1 MARIVIAEKS
11 FAFPSELRKGYAPR
25 RQCFLPFSARPIQK
39 SHSQKPILAK
49 IVAMDIIQKI
59 EKEQMKKEPTP
70 FNVGDTVKV
79 HVRVVEG
86 GKERIQLFAGIVIG
100 KRGTG
105 VNAAFTVRKIASG
118 EGVERGFPVHSPKV
132 AEIEVI
138 KRGKVRRAR
147 LNYLRDRVGKRATTV
162 REEVFSAEDAKAKKA
177 AKKANAKAAAE
188 AEEAQK
194 AAAAAAEAAKAAE
207 AAAAEAAAAEA
218 APVEEA
224 APAPEAGGEE
234 KA

>member
-1 MARIVIAEKS
+1 
-11 FAFPSELRKGYAPR
+11 
-25 RQCFLPFSARPIQK
+25 
-39 SHSQKPILAK
+39 
-49 IVAMDIIQKI
+49 MDIIQKI
-59 EKEQMKKEPTP
+59 EKEQMKKEATP
-70 FNVGDTVKV
+70 FNVGDSVKV

-105 VNAAFTVRKIASG
+105 INEAFTVRKIASG

-132 AEIEVI
+132 AKIEVT

-162 REEVFSAEDAKAKKA
+162 REEAFNPEDAKASKA
-177 AKKANAKAAAE
+177 ARK
-188 AEEAQK
+188 
-194 AAAAAAEAAKAAE
+194 AAAAAEAEALAAAE
-207 AAAAEAAAAEA
+207 EAKKAEAAAAEVAAAEAAAAEVA
-218 APVEEA
+218 AEA
-224 APAPEAGGEE
+224 PAEDAAPEAEGEA

>member
-1 MARIVIAEKS
+1 
-11 FAFPSELRKGYAPR
+11 
-25 RQCFLPFSARPIQK
+25 
-39 SHSQKPILAK
+39 
-49 IVAMDIIQKI
+49 MDIIQKI
-59 EKEQMKKEPTP
+59 EQEQMKKDPTP
-70 FNVGDTVKV
+70 FKVGDTVKV

-105 VNAAFTVRKIASG
+105 VNEAFTVRKIASG

-132 AEIEVI
+132 AKIEVM

-162 REEVFSAEDAKAKKA
+162 REVAFNPEEAKATKA
-177 AKKANAKAAAE
+177 AKKEAA
-188 AEEAQK
+188 
-194 AAAAAAEAAKAAE
+194 AAAAAAEAEAEEAKKAEAAAQE
-207 AAAAEAAAAEA
+207 AAAAEAAAAAAAAAA
-218 APVEEA
+218 APVAEEA
-224 APAPEAGGEE
+224 APAEDAPAADTAAAAPEDDGEA